1 MLGIGFKINLKED
14 GDLDIEI
21 TDSPVGELSGSN
33 KKDFYVYEWYIKET
47 GEVFYVGKG
56 RGDRYKKIHTNSPEA
71 EKIRKTYETDIKF
84 VKKDLTEIEA
94 VELETEELKRILNN
108 TNNILTNKFLPRVDE
123 QRNGYE
129 KSLSTTSLKF
139 ETAPT
144 IYADEIGSHYFNKI
158 EKHFDVVIEENLKNI
173 YFDESYIRPD
183 VLNIIYNS
191 NLEKYLDESLQL
203 LLENDCN
210 IMSSKFS
217 KSLTCWILCGDESL
231 NRYEE
236 FQEKYKS
243 KWGKSIPVYHL
254 IDVWKFLKKSNYE
267 TNSAIKKINANN
279 NRIPLEQCK
288 IIDDLS
294 EEWQKLEKKLFKTDK
309 LISEKK
315 YKEALVLLDEIRAS
329 GYNYPQLYDSYVK
342 AFIGLEDYDNVICIL
357 NEELEIYRKWNN
369 PTPNYNDLDRWTP
382 WIDSRILLNALI
394 MKNKIIIKKQ
404 QVKNY

>member
-1 MLGIGFKINLKED
+1 MLGTGFKINLKEE

-21 TDSPVGELSGSN
+21 KDSPVGDLSGSD
-33 KKDFYVYEWYIKET
+33 KKDFYVYEWYIKDT

-56 RGDRYKKIHTNSPEA
+56 RGDRYKENHTNSPEA
-71 EKIRKTYETDIKF
+71 ENIRKTYETDIKF
-84 VKKDLTEIEA
+84 IKKDLTEIEA
-94 VELETEELKRILNN
+94 LELETEEIKRILSN
-108 TNNILTNKFLPRVDE
+108 TSNILTNKFLPRVE
-123 QRNGYE
+123 KKKSGYE
-129 KSLSTTSLKF
+129 KSLSTTALEY

-144 IYADEIGSHYFNKI
+144 IYADEISFHYFNKK

-183 VLNIIYNS
+183 ILNIIYNS

-217 KSLTCWILCGDESL
+217 KSLTCWIFCGDESL

-236 FQEKYKS
+236 FQEKYKF
-243 KWGKSIPVYHL
+243 KCGKSIPVYHL
-254 IDVWKFLKKSNYE
+254 IDVWKFLKKSNFK
-267 TNSAIKKINANN
+267 TNNTIKKININN

-294 EEWQKLEKKLFKTDK
+294 DEWQKLEKKLFKTNN
-309 LISEKK
+309 LINEKN

-329 GYNYPQLYDSYVK
+329 GYNYPQLYDNYVK
-342 AFIGLEDYDNVICIL
+342 VFIGLEDYDNIICIL

-382 WIDSRILLNALI
+382 WTDSRILLNALI
-394 MKNKIIIKKQ
+394 MKNKIIRKKQ
-404 QVKNY
+404 QEKNY